1 MAFLKKE
8 LSTSQK
14 QAVIKLI
21 EKKDLDKKFIKNWR
35 PISLLNVNVKL
46 ISKVLS
52 NRIKNLLPN
61 LISNN
66 QNAYVANRF
75 ISQVGRLISDFLEM
89 TYILNMEGY
98 LLKID
103 TVKAFA
109 SVDHWFLLAILE
121 KYGFKKNFLRWIE
134 TLLNNQES
142 CIINERIKIHYL
154 PRRSDLCVLVYS
166 SIRSCI
172 LCN

>member
-14 QAVIKLI
+14 QAAIKLV
-21 EKKDLDKKFIKNWR
+21 EKKDRDKRFIKNWR
-35 PISLLNVNVKL
+35 PISLLNVDVKL

-75 ISQVGRLISDFLEM
+75 LSKGSRLISDILEM
-89 TYILNMEGY
+89 TDIVNVEGY
-98 LLKID
+98 LLTID
-103 TVKAFA
+103 IERAFD
-109 SVDHWFLLAILE
+109 SVDHCFLLAILE

-134 TLLNNQES
+134 TFLNNQES
-142 CIINERIKIHYL
+142 CITTGELQLIISN
-154 PRRSDLCVLVYS
+154 
-166 SIRSCI
+166 
-172 LCN
+172 